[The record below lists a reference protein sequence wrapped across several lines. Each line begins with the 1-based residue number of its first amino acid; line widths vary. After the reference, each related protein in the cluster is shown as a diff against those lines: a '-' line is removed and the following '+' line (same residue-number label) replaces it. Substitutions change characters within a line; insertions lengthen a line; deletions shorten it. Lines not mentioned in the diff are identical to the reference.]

1 LFAYDRQYFGLQT
14 GWVVTLQPLVP
25 RSYFVTTRTQYRLL
39 VHRCVQQLLT
49 VLLVISTAGS
59 QLFADEPSPRE
70 QAFSQK
76 MQNCVLVGTFTVDGQ
91 TEGDPLK
98 PERYEIESAVKA
110 AGDLWVFTVRIKYG
124 KLDTKLPVTVPL
136 LWAGETP
143 MVSLTDASIPGL
155 GEGFSAR
162 VLFHDDRYAGTWQHG
177 KVGGHMF
184 GRIEKAKPKAASDA
198 SAQPAAPDKS
208 KSAQ

>member
-1 LFAYDRQYFGLQT
+1 MYRMLKCLATSRPTVL
-14 GWVVTLQPLVP
+14 
-25 RSYFVTTRTQYRLL
+25 RLL
-39 VHRCVQQLLT
+39 TLLW
-49 VLLVISTAGS
+49 LCLTAVPTPA
-59 QLFADEPSPRE
+59 ADELTPRE
-70 QAFSQK
+70 QAFTRQ
-76 MQNCVLVGTFTVDGQ
+76 MENCVLVGTFTVDGQ

-110 AGDLWVFTVRIKYG
+110 SGDLWVFTVRIKYG

-143 MVSLTDASIPGL
+143 MVSLTNASIPGL

-162 VLFHDDRYAGTWQHG
+162 VLFHEDRYAGTWQHG

-184 GRIEKAKPKAASDA
+184 GRIEKAKPAAGSQGA
-198 SAQPAAPDKS
+198 GK
-208 KSAQ
+208 

>member
-1 LFAYDRQYFGLQT
+1 MYRRLKCLATSRPTVLRLF
-14 GWVVTLQPLVP
+14 TLLWLCLTA
-25 RSYFVTTRTQYRLL
+25 VTTP
-39 VHRCVQQLLT
+39 
-49 VLLVISTAGS
+49 A
-59 QLFADEPSPRE
+59 ADELTPRE
-70 QAFSQK
+70 QAFTRQ
-76 MQNCVLVGTFTVDGQ
+76 MENCVLVGTFTVDGQ

-110 AGDLWVFTVRIKYG
+110 SGDLWVFTVRIKYG

-143 MVSLTDASIPGL
+143 MVSLTNASIPGL

-162 VLFHDDRYAGTWQHG
+162 VLFHEDRYAGTWQHG

-184 GRIEKAKPKAASDA
+184 GRIEKAKPAAGSQGA
-198 SAQPAAPDKS
+198 GK
-208 KSAQ
+208 

>member
-1 LFAYDRQYFGLQT
+1 M
-14 GWVVTLQPLVP
+14 
-25 RSYFVTTRTQYRLL
+25 TTNARYRLL
-39 VHRCVQQLLT
+39 VHRSLQQLLT
-49 VLLVISTAGS
+49 VLLVIIPAGS

-184 GRIEKAKPKAASDA
+184 GRIEKAKPKAASDE
-198 SAQPAAPDKS
+198 SAQPAAPARS

>member
-1 LFAYDRQYFGLQT
+1 MRGGVAGCSSGRTRLQHPEKANAT
-14 GWVVTLQPLVP
+14 VAQEHLVM
-25 RSYFVTTRTQYRLL
+25 SNTR
-39 VHRCVQQLLT
+39 
-49 VLLVISTAGS
+49 VLLSTALIAA
-59 QLFADEPSPRE
+59 LFSISAAADELTPRE
-70 QAFSQK
+70 QAFTRQMENS
-76 MQNCVLVGTFTVDGQ
+76 VLVGTFTVDGQ

-110 AGDLWVFTVRIKYG
+110 SGDLWVFTVRIKYG

-143 MVSLTDASIPGL
+143 MVSLTNASIPGL

-162 VLFHDDRYAGTWQHG
+162 VLFHEDRYAGTWQHG

-184 GRIEKAKPKAASDA
+184 GRIEKAKPAASDQGA
-198 SAQPAAPDKS
+198 GK
-208 KSAQ
+208 

>member
-1 LFAYDRQYFGLQT
+1 
-14 GWVVTLQPLVP
+14 
-25 RSYFVTTRTQYRLL
+25 
-39 VHRCVQQLLT
+39 
-49 VLLVISTAGS
+49 
-59 QLFADEPSPRE
+59 
-70 QAFSQK
+70 
-76 MQNCVLVGTFTVDGQ
+76 M
-91 TEGDPLK
+91 
-98 PERYEIESAVKA
+98 
-110 AGDLWVFTVRIKYG
+110 FTVRIKYG

-184 GRIEKAKPKAASDA
+184 GRIEKAKPKAASDE
-198 SAQPAAPDKS
+198 SAQPAAPARS